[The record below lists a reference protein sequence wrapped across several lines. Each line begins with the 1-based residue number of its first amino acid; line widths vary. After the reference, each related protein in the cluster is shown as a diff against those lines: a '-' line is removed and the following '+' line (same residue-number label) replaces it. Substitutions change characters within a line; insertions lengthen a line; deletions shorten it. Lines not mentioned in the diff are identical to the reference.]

1 MKWWPA
7 ILVCVSC
14 VRATPPAP
22 TAPPPEPVRV
32 PEGCLAPLAG
42 PWRYAGDDAW
52 QYSADD
58 DGGTVVLHVTH
69 TARAD
74 AGFTPRKFRKGP
86 EKMVLDPAD
95 AARALLSDAG
105 TEEVVD
111 AGALD
116 AGEVVRA
123 DVRVELTRTPQGF
136 AGFTLAPVLHPSGR
150 TCEGRFETKVLS
162 CADGGLVLQAAAA
175 TALGE
180 ECQSP
185 PNPRPPQPLIHTL
198 IRPAPTPDAG

>member
-1 MKWWPA
+1 M
-7 ILVCVSC
+7 
-14 VRATPPAP
+14 
-22 TAPPPEPVRV
+22 
-32 PEGCLAPLAG
+32 PEGCLESLAG

-52 QYSADD
+52 QYDADD
-58 DGGTVVLHVTH
+58 DGGTLVLHVTH
-69 TARAD
+69 RALPD

-86 EKMVLDPAD
+86 EKVVLDPAD

-105 TEEVVD
+105 TVEFEAD
-111 AGALD
+111 AGVAD

-123 DVRVELTRTPQGF
+123 DIRVELTRSPQGF
-136 AGFTLAPVLHPSGR
+136 SGFTLAPVLHPSGR

-185 PNPRPPQPLIHTL
+185 PSPRPPEPLIHTL
-198 IRPAPTPDAG
+198 IRPGVTPDAG